1 MPTTATR
8 TLGNSDLTVRPLC
21 LGGNVFGWTIDEPT
35 SFQILD
41 AFLAAGFNFID
52 TADVYSKW
60 KPGNTGGESETVL
73 GNWMKARNNRAQVIL
88 ATKVGMEMPDTNP
101 LGGGKGLSK
110 NYILKEAEA
119 SLKRL
124 QTDYIDLYQSHQDDP
139 ATPIEETL
147 DAYQTLIQQGK
158 VRVIGA
164 SNYTGERLAHALTLA
179 EQKKLPRYD
188 VLQPHYNLVERHE
201 FESTLRPVCLQHNV
215 GVIPYFSLASGF
227 LTGKYRSEAD
237 LQKSAR
243 GKSAQ
248 KYLNPKGLRVLD
260 ALDAVA
266 KRHHATPAQVAL
278 AWLSAQPTI
287 VAPIASATRLDQL
300 HDLIAS
306 TTLLLDDLSLA
317 ELNRA
322 SD

>member
-1 MPTTATR
+1 MPTTPTR
-8 TLGNSDLTVRPLC
+8 TLGNSDIAVRPLC
-21 LGGNVFGWTIDEPT
+21 LGGNVFGWTIDQST

-41 AFLAAGFNFID
+41 AFLAAGFTFID

-73 GNWMKARNNRAQVIL
+73 GQWMKARNNRSQVIL
-88 ATKVGMEMPDTNP
+88 ATKVGMEMPATNP

-110 NYILKEAEA
+110 SYILRAAEA

-124 QTDYIDLYQSHQDDP
+124 QTDYIDLYQSHQDD
-139 ATPIEETL
+139 ADTPIEETL

-158 VRVIGA
+158 VRIIGA
-164 SNYTGERLAHALTLA
+164 SNYTGDRLAHALSVA

-188 VLQPHYNLVERHE
+188 MLQPHYNLVERHE

-237 LQKSAR
+237 LAKSAR
-243 GKSAQ
+243 GKSAA
-248 KYLNPKGLRVLD
+248 KYLNDRGLGVLD

-266 KRHHATPAQVAL
+266 KRHNATPAQVAL

-287 VAPIASATRLDQL
+287 VAPIASATSLDQL
-300 HDLIAS
+300 RDLIAS
-306 TTLLLDDLSLA
+306 TQLTLDSIALS
-317 ELNRA
+317 ELNQA
-322 SD
+322 SL

>member
-8 TLGNSDLTVRPLC
+8 TLGNSDLAVRPLC

-35 SFQILD
+35 SVQILD
-41 AFLAAGFNFID
+41 GFLHAGFNFID

-60 KPGNTGGESETVL
+60 KPGNTGGESETIL

-88 ATKVGMEMPDTNP
+88 ATKVGMEMPASNP

-139 ATPIEETL
+139 ATPVEETL

-164 SNYTGERLAHALTLA
+164 SNYTGERLAHALTVA

-188 VLQPHYNLVERHE
+188 MLQPHYNLVERHE
-201 FESTLRPVCLQHNV
+201 FESTLRPLCLQHNV

-306 TTLLLDDLSLA
+306 TQLLLDDQSLA
-317 ELNRA
+317 DLNAA
-322 SD
+322 SG